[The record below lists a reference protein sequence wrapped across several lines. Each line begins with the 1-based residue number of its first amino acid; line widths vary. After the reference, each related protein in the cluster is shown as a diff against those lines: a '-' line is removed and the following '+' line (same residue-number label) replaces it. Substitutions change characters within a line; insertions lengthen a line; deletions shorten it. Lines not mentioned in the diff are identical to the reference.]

1 MKNDDFEHHNG
12 LEQTPPTPDDIKAVE
27 KRRLERLEFEQAY
40 SDMNLRRALS
50 LGHALSGRK
59 G

>member
-1 MKNDDFEHHNG
+1 MKNNDIDNHNG
-12 LEQTPPTPDDIKAVE
+12 PEQTPPTPDDIKAVE

-40 SDMNLRRALS
+40 SDLNLRRVLA
-50 LGHALSGRK
+50 LGHALSRRK